1 MLETQN
7 PSRLQSRA
15 CLVNHNA
22 ISQREA
28 GIGCQPKVEPQQTWH
43 PRDKRRARKATSER
57 WTQSQLTKSVAYV
70 EQLREQLG
78 ACGWFLFSSLRKG
91 RERTNHIE
99 GINDNLGTKW
109 IPDGWRN
116 NRYRVTELL
125 KIGRDIR
132 ESNVILFFFFMTWET
147 RKESHI
153 IIQWLS
159 QGKDHD

>member
-7 PSRLQSRA
+7 PSRLQSWA
-15 CLVNHNA
+15 CLVSHNA

-43 PRDKRRARKATSER
+43 PRVKRRARKATSER
-57 WTQSQLTKSVAYV
+57 WTQSQLTKSAAYV
-70 EQLREQLG
+70 GQLREQLG

-109 IPDGWRN
+109 IPDAWRN
-116 NRYRVTELL
+116 NRYRVIELL

-132 ESNVILFFFFMTWET
+132 ESNVTLFFFFSWLG
-147 RKESHI
+147 KQGKKVI
-153 IIQWLS
+153 FIQWLS